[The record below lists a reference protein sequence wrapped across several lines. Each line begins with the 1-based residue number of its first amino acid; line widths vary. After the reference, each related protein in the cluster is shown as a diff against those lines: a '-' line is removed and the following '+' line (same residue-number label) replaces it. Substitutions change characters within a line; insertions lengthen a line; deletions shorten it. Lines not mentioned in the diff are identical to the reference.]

1 MDKNYEKNRLK
12 ARRRREKKNLLIKI
26 MIPLVLLIVIVTT
39 VILLLLSK
47 RTFDTSESAVYV
59 KKSGEILC
67 ASIEKLDKDYYS
79 ATELEEYVEEQ
90 VANFNLQSK
99 DAVKITSFKEDNQQI
114 RLFIKYT
121 SAKAYEQFNGQE
133 FFAGTISQAKK
144 EGYKIPKNA
153 PSDSDLKVLIMEEKI
168 GVKVDGDIVYYSD
181 NMKKLNDHMVTFK
194 DSKEQE
200 TQWIWVIY
208 K

>member
-1 MDKNYEKNRLK
+1 MEKNYEKSRLK

-26 MIPLVLLIVIVTT
+26 LIPIVLLIGIVTT
-39 VILLLLSK
+39 VVLILLSK

-79 ATELEEYVEEQ
+79 AADLNQYVEEQ
-90 VANFNLQSK
+90 VSNYNLQSK
-99 DAVKITSFKEDNQQI
+99 NAVKITSFKEDDQKI
-114 RLFIKYT
+114 RLFIKYDN
-121 SAKAYEQFNGQE
+121 AKAYEEFNGQE
-133 FFAGTISQAKK
+133 FFAGSLSQAKSA
-144 EGYKIPKNA
+144 GYKIPKNA
-153 PSDSDLKVLIMEEKI
+153 PSDSDLKVVIMEEKI
-168 GVKVDGDIVYYSD
+168 GVKVDGEIVYYSD

-200 TQWIWVIY
+200 TQLIWVIY

>member
-79 ATELEEYVEEQ
+79 AAELEKFVDEQ
-90 VANFNLQSK
+90 VSNFNLQSK
-99 DAVKITSFKEDNQQI
+99 DTVKITSFKEEDHQV
-114 RLFIKYT
+114 RLFIKYEN
-121 SAKAYEQFNGQE
+121 AKAYEQFNGQE
-133 FFAGTISQAKK
+133 FFAGSISQAKK
-144 EGYKIPKNA
+144 AGYKIPKNA
-153 PSDSDLKVLIMEEKI
+153 PTDSDLKVLIMEEEI

-200 TQWIWVIY
+200 TQLIWVIY

>member
-1 MDKNYEKNRLK
+1 MEKNNEQNRLK

-26 MIPLVLLIVIVTT
+26 LIPVVLLIGIVTT
-39 VILLLLSK
+39 VILILLSK

-79 ATELEEYVEEQ
+79 AAELEKFVDEQ
-90 VANFNLQSK
+90 VSNFNLQSK
-99 DAVKITSFKEDNQQI
+99 DTVKITSFKEEDHQV
-114 RLFIKYT
+114 RLFIKYEN
-121 SAKAYEQFNGQE
+121 AKAYEQFNGQE
-133 FFAGTISQAKK
+133 FFAGSISQAKK
-144 EGYKIPKNA
+144 AGYKIPKNA
-153 PSDSDLKVLIMEEKI
+153 PTDSDLKVLIMEEEI

-194 DSKEQE
+194 DSNEQD
-200 TQWIWVIY
+200 TQLIWVIY

>member
-1 MDKNYEKNRLK
+1 MKI
-12 ARRRREKKNLLIKI
+12 LI
-26 MIPLVLLIVIVTT
+26 PVVLLIGIVTT
-39 VILLLLSK
+39 VILILLSK

-79 ATELEEYVEEQ
+79 AAELEKFVDEQ
-90 VANFNLQSK
+90 VSNFNLQSK
-99 DAVKITSFKEDNQQI
+99 DTVKITSFKEEDHQV
-114 RLFIKYT
+114 RLFIKYEN
-121 SAKAYEQFNGQE
+121 AKAYEQFNGQE
-133 FFAGTISQAKK
+133 FFAGSISQAKK
-144 EGYKIPKNA
+144 AGYKIPKNA
-153 PSDSDLKVLIMEEKI
+153 PTDSDLKVLIMEEEI

-200 TQWIWVIY
+200 TQLIWVIY